1 MEETEE
7 NPFANMAP
15 QHEHLYADDPKKAL
29 KGFYEREG
37 MIFFLLLQPELLAYA
52 TKEWFD
58 PKEENEDHLWC

>member
-37 MIFFLLLQPELLAYA
+37 MIFFY
-52 TKEWFD
+52 
-58 PKEENEDHLWC
+58 C